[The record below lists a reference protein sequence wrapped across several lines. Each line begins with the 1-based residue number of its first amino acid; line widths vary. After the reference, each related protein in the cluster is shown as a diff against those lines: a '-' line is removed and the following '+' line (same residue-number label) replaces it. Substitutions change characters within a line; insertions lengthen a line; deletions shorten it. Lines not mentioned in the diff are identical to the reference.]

1 MNTIPDL
8 LLSHPH
14 PTTHQSGVDVSTANF
29 EPSDMM
35 RAGHTSTADAIDSL
49 GEIPHGSQRAEGI
62 TEYTAQ
68 EADEEE
74 EGEEPDR
81 TKEIKSIQKAARRYF
96 FKDTDEKSTD
106 ALTRG
111 RNRLFKLCKAS
122 ANAVHAR
129 YRKFYL
135 GPVPHLLLCVE
146 WIITRSQESK
156 DTIKA
161 RRADATLQEKS
172 DLIVLHKQMR

>member
-1 MNTIPDL
+1 M
-8 LLSHPH
+8 
-14 PTTHQSGVDVSTANF
+14 THRSGVDVSTANF
-29 EPSDMM
+29 EPSNMM
-35 RAGHTSTADAIDSL
+35 RAGRTSTEDAIDSL

-68 EADEEE
+68 EADDNE
-74 EGEEPDR
+74 EGKEPDR
-81 TKEIKSIQKAARRYF
+81 TKEIKFIQRAARRHF
-96 FKDTDEKSTD
+96 FKDTEEQSTD

-111 RNRLFKLCKAS
+111 RNRLFKSCKAS
-122 ANAVHAR
+122 VKAVHAK

-146 WIITRSQESK
+146 WIITRAQESK

-172 DLIVLHKQMR
+172 DLIMQHKQMR